1 MSGKSL
7 LLLFLLV
14 NSIYTEQIS
23 RCANGL
29 ATYFSASDRGN
40 CGLGLILKSVNI
52 AAAPTDLYKGSM
64 ACGVCYEVFGEKGT
78 ITVMI
83 TDKCPTCEKTSSK
96 GRIHLDIDKRVF
108 PKIDEKKKGK
118 VPVSLRMVPCNVSGN
133 IKLVIHETNNYYW
146 NAYVINSKIGIK
158 GMELQFDNGS
168 WKKTDRSTANR
179 FILKK
184 IKKFKKLS
192 VKIIGFSGEEILCYQ
207 NQSKIKKGTYDCG
220 KQFRVDK
227 FFDIFSLSE
236 TNKKDMKS
244 ECCKKP
250 SLLSNLND
258 CKV

>member
-1 MSGKSL
+1 MSAKSL
-7 LLLFLLV
+7 LLLILLV
-14 NSIYTEQIS
+14 NSIYAEQIS

-29 ATYFSASDRGN
+29 ATYFSASSRGN
-40 CGLGLILKSVNI
+40 CGLGVILDSVNI

-83 TDKCPTCEKTSSK
+83 TDKCPSCEKTSSK
-96 GRIHLDIDKRVF
+96 GRIHLDIDKKVF

-118 VPVSLRMVPCNVSGN
+118 VPVSLRMVPCKVSGN
-133 IKLVIHETNNYYW
+133 IKLVISETNQYYW

-158 GMELQFDNGS
+158 GMEIKFDSGS
-168 WKKTDRSTANR
+168 WQKTERSTANR

-184 IKKFKKLS
+184 VKKFKKLT
-192 VKIIGFSGEEILCYQ
+192 VKIIGFSGEEIQCYKDK
-207 NQSKIKKGTYDCG
+207 SRIEKGTYDCG
-220 KQFRVDK
+220 KQFKVDK

-236 TNKKDMKS
+236 TNKKDKKS

-250 SLLSNLND
+250 SAISNLSS